1 MGKMAK
7 EECVEIRQEG
17 LGWSPK
23 NINIL
28 EIRRGVEPIKK
39 NSSQR
44 GRRKIKR
51 LWYQSF
57 RESFRKEDMVNNAK
71 CCKEKDRV
79 VAIEFLQ
86 QKALVTMNE
95 VTIAEA
101 ILYGRGFP
109 IREDKWLHMMARPA
123 VLPQE

>member
-1 MGKMAK
+1 
-7 EECVEIRQEG
+7 
-17 LGWSPK
+17 
-23 NINIL
+23 
-28 EIRRGVEPIKK
+28 
-39 NSSQR
+39 
-44 GRRKIKR
+44 
-51 LWYQSF
+51 
-57 RESFRKEDMVNNAK
+57 MVNNAK